1 MSLFKEAKN
10 ESAYLKVGIYG
21 GNGAGKS
28 RTAAE
33 IAIGLHKYMKADKPV
48 YYKDSETGSDYL
60 IPLFKK
66 HNVPL
71 CVSKSRSFSDLLLA
85 LDEAEENA
93 FLLITDSITH
103 YWDNLV
109 ESYKKKHDLTRLTI
123 QHWGEIKPIWWDFSK
138 RYVTSNLHIIVC
150 GRAGDVWQDVEDE
163 EGFKELKKVGT
174 KMRVEKELGY
184 EPSLL
189 IEMEKHRQSA
199 KVGAGWTH
207 RAWVVK
213 DRFDVIDSQHF
224 DNPTFESFL
233 PHIELLNLGGEH
245 RAVDEGGDTQEL
257 FSNSHNGYNR
267 KVEKDITLEKIQE
280 ELKIAYPS
288 RKDEDVKGRSDLM
301 FQVFG
306 TRSWTEI
313 EKRKAQVELEQGLLD
328 LQNYNNQEDFK
339 KQVEDEDKKSK
350 KGGK

>member
-1 MSLFKEAKN
+1 MSVELFKEAKN
-10 ESAYLKVGIYG
+10 ESAFLKVGIYG
-21 GNGAGKS
+21 GNGSGKS

-33 IAIGLHKYMKADKPV
+33 IAIGLHKYMKSDKPV
-48 YYKDSETGSDYL
+48 FYKDSETGSDYL
-60 IPLFKK
+60 IHLFKE

-71 CVSKSRSFSDLLLA
+71 FVSKSRSFSDLLLA
-85 LDEAEENA
+85 MDEAEKKA

-103 YWDNLV
+103 FWDDLV
-109 ESYKKKHDLTRLTI
+109 ESYKKKHDLTRLSI
-123 QHWGEIKPIWWDFSK
+123 QHWGEIKPIWWDFSR

-150 GRAGDVWQDVEDE
+150 GRAGDVWADVEDE
-163 EGFKELKKVGT
+163 DGFKELKKVGT

-189 IEMEKHRQSA
+189 IEMEKARLSA
-199 KVGAGWTH
+199 KIGAGWTH

-224 DNPTFESFL
+224 DNPTFDSFL

-245 RAVDEGGDTQEL
+245 RAVEEGSDTQDL
-257 FSNSHNGYNR
+257 FNDSHNGYNR
-267 KVEKDITLEKIQE
+267 KINKEILLEKIQE
-280 ELKIAYPS
+280 EFKVAFPS
-288 RKDEDVKGRSDLM
+288 RKEEDVKGRSDLM
-301 FQVFG
+301 DKIFN

-313 EKRKAQVELEQGLLD
+313 EKRKAEVELEQGLLD

-339 KQVEDEDKKSK
+339 NQISKENK